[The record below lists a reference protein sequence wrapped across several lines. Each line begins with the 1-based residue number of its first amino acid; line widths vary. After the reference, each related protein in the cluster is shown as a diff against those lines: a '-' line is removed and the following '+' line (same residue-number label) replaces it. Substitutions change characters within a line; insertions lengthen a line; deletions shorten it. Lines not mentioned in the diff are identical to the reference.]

1 MSILFSQE
9 EVTERYVYEQ
19 RMEARKEARKETSEN
34 IALNLLK
41 KKMSIGEISE
51 CTQLP
56 IARIKQLAKT
66 I

>member
-9 EVTERYVYEQ
+9 EVTERYVYERQ
-19 RMEARKEARKETSEN
+19 MEARKETSEN
-34 IALNLLK
+34 IALNLLR

>member
-9 EVTERYVYEQ
+9 EVTERYVYERQ
-19 RMEARKEARKETSEN
+19 MEARKETSEN
-34 IALNLLK
+34 IALNLLR

-56 IARIKQLAKT
+56 IARIKHLAKT